1 MNMLIGA
8 VIFAMLLITVP
19 ALASGSLDGT
29 IIKSLLDY
37 WYPSSTGI
45 FNAQSITWVG
55 LNIVMWIFL
64 SILP

>member
-19 ALASGSLDGT
+19 ALANGGLDGSL
-29 IIKSLLDY
+29 IKSLLDY
-37 WYPSSTGI
+37 WYPNSKGV
-45 FNAQSITWVG
+45 FNSQSITWIG
-55 LNIVMWIFL
+55 LNIVVWVFL